1 MSTLEVSEKAV
12 ETARASAIDTATQL
26 LSQMTLPEKI
36 AQMTQ
41 VEKNSLTPED
51 VAKHGIG
58 SVLSGGGGNPEPNN
72 PEAWLLMVQGFQR
85 AALQSRLKIPLLY
98 GSDAVHGH
106 NNMVGATILPHN
118 IGLGATRDPDLVRRV
133 GRVTALETSA
143 VGVRWDFAPA
153 VSVPQDV
160 RWGRAFEGYSQDTA
174 IVSEL
179 ATAFLTGLQGDSLS
193 EPTSVLACIKH
204 YVADGATTW
213 GTSKR
218 VDRAALQIDQT
229 LANANLDAS
238 FSKLVTEGAW
248 QLDQG
253 SSDIDEAE
261 LRRVHLPPYEAAIKA
276 GALSVMAS
284 YSSWDGLK
292 LHAHRYLLTEVL
304 KNELGFEGFVVTDW
318 EGVDQISPDDFY
330 DSVVQAVN
338 AGIDMVMVPF
348 RFERFMETLQKAV
361 NQGDV
366 PLARIDDAAS
376 RILYVKARLGMFEET
391 GTPPGLLEKVGSA
404 EHRKVAKEAVRKSLV
419 LLKNE
424 SALPLE
430 KKQALLLAGRAAND
444 VGYQCGGWTV
454 TWMGGPGPIAPGT
467 TLLEGVKAVAPDA
480 EISYR
485 ADGDFDTRAEVGLV
499 VLAEEPYAE
508 GMGDKEDLHL
518 RPEQITLLERVR
530 PHCDKLAIVLFSGRP
545 LILTEQLPLC
555 DALVAAWLPGTEGQ
569 GVAEVLFGD
578 YDFSGK
584 LPFVWP
590 ASMAQVPLSRLENHE
605 PLFPLGYGLT
615 TDLTMEQT
623 R

>member
-1 MSTLEVSEKAV
+1 MTVPEVASSAD
-12 ETARASAIDTATQL
+12 TARARADSL
-26 LSQMTLPEKI
+26 LEQMTLPEKI

-41 VEKNSLTPED
+41 VEENSLTPED
-51 VAKHGIG
+51 VAKYGIG

-72 PEAWLLMVQGFQR
+72 PEAWRVMVQGFQR
-85 AALQSRLKIPLLY
+85 AALRSRLKIPLLY

-133 GRVTALETSA
+133 GRVTALEASA
-143 VGVRWDFAPA
+143 VGVRWNFAPA
-153 VSVPQDV
+153 VSVPRDI
-160 RWGRAFEGYSQDTA
+160 RWGRSFEGYSQDTA

-179 ATAFLTGLQGDSLS
+179 ATAFLTGLQGDDLS
-193 EPTSVLACIKH
+193 EPTAVLACIKH

-238 FSKLVTEGAW
+238 FLKLVNEGAW

-253 SSDIDEAE
+253 SSDIDVPE
-261 LRRVHLPPYEAAIKA
+261 LRRVHLPPYQAAIRA

-292 LHAHRYLLTEVL
+292 LHAHRYLLTDVL
-304 KNELGFEGFVVTDW
+304 KNELGFGGFVVTDW

-330 DSVVQAVN
+330 GSVVKAIN

-348 RFERFMETLQKAV
+348 RFERFMETLQEAV
-361 NQGDV
+361 DQGDV
-366 PLARIDDAAS
+366 PVARIDDAVS
-376 RILYVKARLGMFEET
+376 RILYVKACLSLFEDS

-404 EHRKVAKEAVRKSLV
+404 EHRNVAKEAVRKSLV

-424 SALPLE
+424 SVLPLE
-430 KKQALLLAGRAAND
+430 KKQTLLLAGRAADD

-454 TWMGGPGPIAPGT
+454 TWMGGPGPITSGT

-480 EISYR
+480 DIFYR
-485 ADGDFDTRAEVGLV
+485 ADGDFDTRAEVGMV

-518 RPEQITLLERVR
+518 RPEQIALLGRVR
-530 PHCDKLAIVLFSGRP
+530 SHCDKLVLVLFSGRP
-545 LILTEQLPLC
+545 LILTEQVPLC

-578 YDFSGK
+578 YPFSGK

-590 ASMAQVPLSRLENHE
+590 ASMAQIPLSRLENQE

-615 TDLTMEQT
+615 TEQT